1 MSSLSERW
9 LKDELVDSLRDQL
22 DMINKEL
29 KKKDLKPEDRL
40 KLTEA
45 TLNIMEAYKRLPKDD
60 N

>member
-1 MSSLSERW
+1 MSNLREKW

-22 DMINKEL
+22 DKINKEL
-29 KKKDLKPEDRL
+29 KRSDLKPDDYL

-45 TLNIMEAYKRLPKDD
+45 TLNIMEAYKRLPKD